1 MVSDTPK
8 QTEPDAKP
16 ILVSSGAAS
25 SRFIA
30 VIAGCAA
37 LYLAKSF
44 LLPITLAVIV
54 ALTLGPLVYV
64 ARRLHIPSFVTA
76 SLLLF
81 ICGAGILAGA
91 VTLAA
96 PLAEFISDAP
106 RIGAELKDKLK
117 SIREPVESINSVGEE
132 VERLAGS
139 GDDVT
144 TNKVVVKGP
153 GLMSR
158 AADDIMIVAATV
170 VLTLVLS
177 FFLLISRDM
186 FLRKAIRIFPRLSD
200 KKRIF
205 ALITDIEHD
214 VSHYLLT
221 VAIINGGLGICV
233 GISFYL
239 LGVPTPHLWAVL
251 AALLNFLPYIG
262 ALTGVMLAF
271 GVSLL
276 TFDSISHALV
286 PPLTYLVFTTIEGQ
300 FVTPMVLGR
309 RFSMNTVAI
318 LISIAFFGFIWGPIG
333 VLVAVPLLI
342 IFKGICERVESLR
355 HIGEFLSGE
364 QLPPDE
370 ADEGAAKKQAVNR

>member
-8 QTEPDAKP
+8 QTEPDTKP
-16 ILVSSGAAS
+16 VIVHTGAAS

-30 VIAGCAA
+30 LIAGCAA
-37 LYLAKSF
+37 LYLGKSF
-44 LLPITLAVIV
+44 LLPVTLAVIV
-54 ALTLGPLVYV
+54 ALTLGPLVYT
-64 ARRLHIPSFVTA
+64 ARRLHVPSFVTA
-76 SLLLF
+76 AFLLF
-81 ICGAGILAGA
+81 LCGAGILAGA

-96 PLAEFISDAP
+96 PLAEFIADAP
-106 RIGAELKDKLK
+106 KIGEELKDKLK

-132 VERLAGS
+132 VEKLAGS
-139 GDDVT
+139 GDDPT
-144 TNKVVVKGP
+144 ASKVVVKGP
-153 GLMSR
+153 GLMTR
-158 AADDIMIVAATV
+158 AADDIMVISATV

-214 VSHYLLT
+214 VSRYLLT

-233 GISFYL
+233 GISFYV

-286 PPLTYLVFTTIEGQ
+286 PALTYLVFTTIEGQ

-370 ADEGAAKKQAVNR
+370 ADEGAAKKPALNR

>member
-1 MVSDTPK
+1 MSDTVK
-8 QTEPDAKP
+8 QNEPDSKSV
-16 ILVSSGAAS
+16 LVASGGLS
-25 SRFIA
+25 TRLIA
-30 VIAGCAA
+30 IVAGCAA
-37 LYLAKSF
+37 LYLGKNF
-44 LLPITLAVIV
+44 LLPITLAVII
-54 ALTLGPLVYV
+54 ALTLGPLVYT
-64 ARRLHIPSFVTA
+64 ARRLHIPSPLTA
-76 SLLLF
+76 ALLLF
-81 ICGAGILAGA
+81 LCGAGILAGA

-96 PLAEFISDAP
+96 PLADFIADAP

-132 VERLAGS
+132 VEKLAGS
-139 GDDVT
+139 GDDST
-144 TNKVVVKGP
+144 ANEVVVKGP
-153 GLMSR
+153 GLMTR
-158 AADDIMIVAATV
+158 AADDIMIVSATV

-186 FLRKAIRIFPRLSD
+186 FLKKAIRIFPRLSD

-205 ALITDIEHD
+205 TLITDIEHD

-221 VAIINGGLGICV
+221 VAVINGGLGICV
-233 GISFYL
+233 GISFYI

-262 ALTGVMLAF
+262 ALTGVLLAF

-276 TFDSISHALV
+276 TFDTIPHALV
-286 PPLTYLVFTTIEGQ
+286 PALTYFVFTTIEGQ

-342 IFKGICERVESLR
+342 IFKGICERIESLR

-370 ADEGAAKKQAVNR
+370 AEDGAAGKHAANR